1 MEDWTKISLLSAVG
15 KIMVFGVR
23 LSGLNPV
30 LLSNHVSLSKLLN
43 LRFFGSE
50 MGATLAVLSDR
61 SED

>member
-50 MGATLAVLSDR
+50 MGATLAVL
-61 SED
+61 